1 MILIVLFASPLCF
14 NKHKRADAAAAKKS
28 VCELRYH
35 GSRYGSENSNLIE
48 TWYHHYFC
56 VACTVW

>member
-48 TWYHHYFC
+48 KR
-56 VACTVW
+56 